1 MFSLA
6 LLCSAALHVLQ
17 KKEHKL
23 YGAHFNPNLDL
34 SKKASKITFDD

>member
-1 MFSLA
+1 VLV
-6 LLCSAALHVLQ
+6 LSAAVLQ